1 MFEDIQK
8 LRTMLVKVKQQQ
20 QIEISSDVYK

>member
-8 LRTMLVKVKQQQ
+8 LRTMLVKVKQQR